1 MVIVNFALR
10 YAVAV
15 GYTAA
20 VYIGSKYL
28 RKLFRVE

>member
-1 MVIVNFALR
+1 MVIINFAIR

-28 RKLFRVE
+28 CKLFRVE

>member
-28 RKLFRVE
+28 CKLFRIE

>member
-10 YAVAV
+10 YAVTV

-28 RKLFRVE
+28 CKLFRVE

>member
-1 MVIVNFALR
+1 MVIVTFALR

-28 RKLFRVE
+28 CKLFRVE